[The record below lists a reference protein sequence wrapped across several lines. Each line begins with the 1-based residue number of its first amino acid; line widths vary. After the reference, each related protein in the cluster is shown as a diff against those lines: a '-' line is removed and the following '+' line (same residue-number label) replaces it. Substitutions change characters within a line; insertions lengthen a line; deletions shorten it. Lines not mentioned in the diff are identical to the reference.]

1 MKTLIANALVIPMDR
16 EERFLIGDIGLDGPT
31 IAFVGRKDSSFVPDR
46 VIDAQ
51 GYIALPSLYNSHTH
65 LAMGL
70 MRNYK
75 DNEPTLQAWLN
86 EIFPIENKLVAD
98 DILIASRIGVIEALQ
113 SGTGHF
119 HDMYFKAEATAQA
132 VRESGMRAKLGLTLF
147 GDLTDSKARV
157 DRWDAKVLPSIDDSV
172 TYSVAPHA
180 IYTCS
185 GETLRFAHDL
195 AKERRVPLHIH
206 LSETE
211 KENDDCLS
219 EHNKTPLQYLI
230 DLNFFDGVSVFL
242 AHCVHLSE
250 EDQNLLKELPATVIH
265 NPSSNLKL
273 SSGIAPVATYLEKGI
288 PVLLGTDGASSNNN
302 LNLVEEMHLAALLGR
317 LSSKDGVTLKPYQI
331 LEMATSRSAK
341 AFGIKG
347 GVLQAGFESDLILIN
362 TRKAHLAPLNDPFS
376 ALVYSTQGSD
386 IEYLF
391 SRGELLL
398 EKGRPT
404 RLDLSSS
411 IEAIDNAWV
420 DIKRR

>member
-1 MKTLIANALVIPMDR
+1 MKTLIANALIIPMDR
-16 EERFLIGDIGLDGPT
+16 EGHFVVGDIGLDGPA
-31 IAFVGRKDSSFVPDR
+31 IAFVGNKDPSFTADR

-86 EIFPIENKLVAD
+86 EIFPIENKLVPE
-98 DILIASRIGVIEALQ
+98 DILVSSRIGIIEALQ
-113 SGTGHF
+113 SGTGFF

-132 VRESGMRAKLGLTLF
+132 VKESGMRAKPGLTLF
-147 GDLTDSKARV
+147 GDLADSKERLK
-157 DRWDAKVLPSIDDSV
+157 RWDAKVLPLIDDPI
-172 TYSVAPHA
+172 TYSIAPHA
-180 IYTCS
+180 VYTCS
-185 GETLRFAHDL
+185 KETLRFAHDA
-195 AKERRVPLHIH
+195 AKERGVPLHIH

-211 KENDDCLS
+211 KENSDCLF
-219 EHNKTPLQYLI
+219 EHRKTPLQHLI
-230 DLNFFDGVSVFL
+230 DLNFFDDVFAFL

-250 EDQNLLKELPATVIH
+250 EDRKLLKDLPAAVVH

-273 SSGIAPVATYLEKGI
+273 ASGIAPVATYLEQGI

-302 LNLVEEMHLAALLGR
+302 LNLIEEMHLAALLGR
-317 LSSKDGVTLKPYQI
+317 LSSKDGLPLKPYQV
-331 LEMATSRSAK
+331 LEMATSSAAK

-347 GVLQAGFESDLILIN
+347 GMLQAGFESDLILIN
-362 TRKAHLAPLNDPFS
+362 TKKAHLAPLNDPFS
-376 ALVYSTQGSD
+376 ALVYSVQGSD
-386 IEYLF
+386 VEYLF

-404 RLDLSSS
+404 RFDLPSS
-411 IEAIDNAWV
+411 IEAINDAWA
-420 DIKRR
+420 DIKQR